1 MRSEEL
7 EELSISNFQLA
18 IDASAFIIAN
28 CSLQIANCNSKLQS
42 RGGFAVDG
50 NVC

>member
-7 EELSISNFQLA
+7 KELAISNFQLA
-18 IDASAFIIAN
+18 IDASDHIIAN

-42 RGGFAVDG
+42 RGGFAVDS

>member
-7 EELSISNFQLA
+7 KKLAMSNFQLA
-18 IDASAFIIAN
+18 IDASVCIIAN
-28 CSLQIANCNSKLQS
+28 CSLQIANCYSELQS